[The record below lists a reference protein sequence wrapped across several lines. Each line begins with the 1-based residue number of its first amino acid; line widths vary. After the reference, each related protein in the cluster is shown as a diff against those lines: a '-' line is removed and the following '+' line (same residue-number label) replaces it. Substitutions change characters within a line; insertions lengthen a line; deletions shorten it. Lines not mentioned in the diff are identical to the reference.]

1 MGVEISFVWA
11 MIGLSCLIEINLEIA
26 VDLYNQVHLQIR
38 RHMSLELG
46 GQVRAQDMKLEVMFR
61 QIHGEEVNR
70 KETRPENG
78 GTPILRGQ
86 GSEEEQPKW
95 TEDERPLWTQQ
106 TYCEDAT
113 GHSR

>member
-1 MGVEISFVWA
+1 M
-11 MIGLSCLIEINLEIA
+11 
-26 VDLYNQVHLQIR
+26 Y
-38 RHMSLELG
+38 
-46 GQVRAQDMKLEVMFR
+46 R

-95 TEDERPLWTQQ
+95 TKDERPLWTQQ
-106 TYCEDAT
+106 TY
-113 GHSR
+113 